1 VGGSVPSD
9 RNRLAKFRLNKFGY
23 VMDGILLPLQR
34 PSNRALKLSRSHVAG
49 FVNSVQSSCRQ
60 FMERRVQFTKP
71 PDNRD
76 RYSVAFAGR
85 FDGYAG

>member
-1 VGGSVPSD
+1 
-9 RNRLAKFRLNKFGY
+9 
-23 VMDGILLPLQR
+23 MDGILLPLQR

-60 FMERRVQFTKP
+60 FMKP

-85 FDGYAG
+85 FDGYAGYAG